1 MINTFPGQI
10 CWFIWL
16 RPVGV
21 HVLDGSQAHV
31 LHVQVDLTHSGLVLL
46 LADTYLNK
54 NRISNNLSLRNIF
67 SILCTRIY
75 MSIDSLIKQSIKINK
90 FLPFL
95 SFWIISF

>member
-21 HVLDGSQAHV
+21 HVLDGCQAHV
-31 LHVQVDLTHSGLVLL
+31 LHVQVDLTHGRLVLL

-54 NRISNNLSLRNIF
+54 NRIVSLRYALDFRNRLI
-67 SILCTRIY
+67 SDYGSEPAILKNHV
-75 MSIDSLIKQSIKINK
+75 LH
-90 FLPFL
+90 
-95 SFWIISF
+95 